1 MAYSRTSDN
10 FLRGHGP
17 AARGGCI
24 KDRPNHGVTALLA
37 VLVSATTRS
46 HQWVPKTLVYILL
59 LLTLGLSGLFMASDA
74 TGAEAKEADSVEISS
89 DDELFFLANTLHIL
103 FHEFGHVLIHDLD
116 LPILGREEDAADTI
130 ATIGILTRERAS
142 PDVDNQFTQGLLAIA
157 NAWWIIWQK
166 QQQQNSDLAFWTRHA
181 ISGQRFYN
189 IVCFIYGSNPR
200 KFEKL
205 LELAKL
211 PPERA
216 DWCVEEFELASRSV
230 ERFYK
235 EKVLEKLAK
244 QEQKTGSITIIY
256 DRPETALGVA
266 LVKLLKREGLIEKTA
281 RYVESHFA
289 LPQDLR
295 VQITQCGAPGAGWDP
310 EARELVLCYEFLE
323 LYYHLAQEQN
333 AEARRRVLEA
343 PN

>member
-1 MAYSRTSDN
+1 MVYSRNSDD
-10 FLRGHGP
+10 LPRDHGP
-17 AARGGCI
+17 ADRGGCI
-24 KDRPNHGVTALLA
+24 KDGPNHGVTALLA
-37 VLVSATTRS
+37 ALFGSTTRS
-46 HQWVPKTLVYILL
+46 HQWVTQTLVYILL
-59 LLTLGLSGLFMASDA
+59 LLTLGLSGFFMSSDVES
-74 TGAEAKEADSVEISS
+74 AESVEGGSVEINP
-89 DDELFFLANTLHIL
+89 DDALFFLANTLHIL

-130 ATIGILTRERAS
+130 ATIGILARERAS
-142 PDVDNQFTQGLLAIA
+142 PDVDNHFTQGLLAIA

-166 QQQQNSDLAFWTRHA
+166 QQQEDADLAFWARHA

-205 LELAKL
+205 PALAKL

-216 DWCVEEFELASRSV
+216 DWCVEEFEVANRSV
-230 ERFYK
+230 ERFHK

-244 QEQKTGSITIIY
+244 QEQETGSITIVY
-256 DRPETALGVA
+256 DRPETALGAA

-289 LPQDLR
+289 LPQDLQ

-310 EARELVLCYEFLE
+310 KARELVLCYEFLE